1 MGLPPLC
8 WKVMEE
14 EEDDDDDGN
23 EEVETNAKFLAAVF
37 LATATLTLSVVPS
50 QGKDVAIYSA
60 WTALLVTCIN

>member
-8 WKVMEE
+8 WKVM
-14 EEDDDDDGN
+14 EDDDDDGN